1 MFKLLLAAPQS
12 FNRYESLHDRLNY
25 YLRGKV
31 NAELH
36 IITLKHW
43 TQEVKAYAT
52 KYGHTVKVHARDFA
66 MDGPKTVQV
75 IYSKIIEHVD
85 GAVIFWD
92 QESINEKLLIKMCQ
106 ERPLK
111 HYVETFE
118 SLKQELDRLKR
129 EGKIEKK
136 QKKAI
141 IIEDHLKARY
151 YDIHKQWQER
161 TTPEAVKDHGYTKCK
176 PVVIYNAG
184 GLQTWLENIFNWS
197 GHHMQRISSQGTYRK
212 GVGYTY
218 SGTTNG
224 ATDDNGHFVS
234 ANHAYP
240 LPVYVET
247 KFGKDVMSKPQ
258 LKFMGKMQRTGAL
271 HFIQSVPGDAFLILD
286 YLGTL

>member
-1 MFKLLLAAPQS
+1 MYARRPDAEIHCLTQTHFTKMVTS
-12 FNRYESLHDRLNY
+12 
-25 YLRGKV
+25 RG
-31 NAELH
+31 
-36 IITLKHW
+36 
-43 TQEVKAYAT
+43 Q
-52 KYGHTVKVHARDFA
+52 TVVHKRDFA
-66 MDGPKTVQV
+66 MYAGGATTQAYNEVLEHIDGV
-75 IYSKIIEHVD
+75 IV
-85 GAVIFWD
+85 FWD
-92 QESINEKLLIKMCQ
+92 GESKPEQKLMLHCQ
-106 ERPLK
+106 ELGIK
-111 HYVETFE
+111 YDVVMFE
-118 SLKQELDRLKR
+118 SLKQEIDRLKR

-234 ANHAYP
+234 DNHAYP

-247 KFGKDVMSKPQ
+247 KFGKDTMKKAQ
-258 LKFMGKMQRTGAL
+258 LKFKGKMARTGAL
-271 HFIQSVPGDAFLILD
+271 HFIQSVPEDAFLILD
-286 YLGTL
+286 YLKTL